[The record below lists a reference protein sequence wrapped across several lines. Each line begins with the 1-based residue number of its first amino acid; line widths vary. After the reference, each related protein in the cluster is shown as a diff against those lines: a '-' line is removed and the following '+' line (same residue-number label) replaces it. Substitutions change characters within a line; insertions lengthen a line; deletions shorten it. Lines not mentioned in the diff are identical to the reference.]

1 MPLFFQQD
9 IDETTRLALWKIE
22 EDEAFFSQHVPL
34 QRTITHPHKRLQ
46 HLAGRYLLKYLFSDF
61 PITLIQIADT
71 RKPYLKDE
79 AYHFSISHC
88 GDFAGVIVSKN
99 RRVGI
104 DIELFTPKIEKIAHK
119 FVTEREWAIAN
130 GEGPVVGSRE
140 SGVGNEPMTVNKE
153 EPTVTSDWLAEVD
166 VLPVNKRINVL
177 TLLWSS
183 KEAIFK
189 WYGLGEVGFIRHME
203 LKQLLRVNE
212 QQCELGFR
220 FKKEKDLL
228 LGLHA
233 RFFDDLVLSYV
244 VT

>member
-34 QRTITHPHKRLQ
+34 QRAITHPHKRLQ
-46 HLAGRYLLKYLFSDF
+46 HLAGRYLLKYLFPDF
-61 PITLIQIADT
+61 PISLIQIADT

-79 AYHFSISHC
+79 VYHFSISHC
-88 GDFAGVIVSKN
+88 GDYAGVIVSKN
-99 RRVGI
+99 RKVGL
-104 DIELFTPKIEKIAHK
+104 DIELFTPKIERIAHK
-119 FVTEREWAIAN
+119 FVTESEWERMGNEVESVRRETSNVN
-130 GEGPVVGSRE
+130 GEE
-140 SGVGNEPMTVNKE
+140 SIVNSQWSIGE
-153 EPTVTSDWLAEVD
+153 YSLSTSQH
-166 VLPVNKRINVL
+166 VNFL
-177 TLLWSS
+177 TLLWSC

-203 LKQLLRVNE
+203 LKQLLRVDE
-212 QQCELGFR
+212 QQFELGFR

-228 LGLHA
+228 LGLHS
-233 RFFDDLVLSYV
+233 RFFNDLVLSYV